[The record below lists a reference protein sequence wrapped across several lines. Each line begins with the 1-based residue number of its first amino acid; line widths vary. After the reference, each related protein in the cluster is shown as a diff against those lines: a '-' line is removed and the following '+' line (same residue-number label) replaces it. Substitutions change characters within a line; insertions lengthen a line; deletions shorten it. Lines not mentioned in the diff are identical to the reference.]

1 MDELLYTHSYFLT
14 AFSLFKRHQTKRHD
28 ITHEDCH
35 SLRQDQRDS
44 RFCHRAIKF
53 SLIYCHDNPLRF
65 TPSPQIRFH
74 FVPHF
79 MQFIPRFMR
88 LTTLRLEAGGAF
100 RNTHHREIPIHV
112 FTL

>member
-1 MDELLYTHSYFLT
+1 MDVDCFSHSCFLT
-14 AFSLFKRHQTKRHD
+14 AFGWFKRHQTKRHD

-35 SLRQDQRDS
+35 SLSPDQRDS

-65 TPSPQIRFH
+65 TQSPQNSISFRSAFYAFH
-74 FVPHF
+74 PA
-79 MQFIPRFMR
+79 FMR
-88 LTTLRLEAGGAF
+88 LTTLRLEAGAF